1 MKNVGYY
8 NGKINTIEE
17 LSLPVNDRAVYFGD
31 GVYDVAVAENY
42 HPFTL
47 EDHINRFFCSLKQLE
62 IPFEMEKNRL
72 RELIQELLNKLDA
85 PGNAMIYWQ
94 ASRGTAPRSHLFPSA
109 DVKANL
115 LVIVRPYDTPK
126 ELKTI
131 RLITTPETR
140 YSYCNVKTINL
151 IPNIMAAQK
160 AASQGCDEA
169 VFHKDGIIS
178 ECAHSNI
185 HILKNGILHT
195 APTDGKI
202 LPGITRMHLL
212 ALARKLSI
220 PVIESAFTV
229 SDLMAADEIL
239 ISSTTGLIRRAD
251 HVDGVPA
258 GGKDPQS
265 LSLLFNEY
273 IEQFLQETQNTVSL

>member
-115 LVIVRPYDTPK
+115 LVMVRPYDTPK

-178 ECAHSNI
+178 ECAHRNI

>member
-1 MKNVGYY
+1 MKTVGYY

-42 HPFTL
+42 RPFAL
-47 EDHINRFFCSLKQLE
+47 EDHINRFFCSLNQLE
-62 IPFEMEKNRL
+62 IPFEMEKGHL
-72 RELIQELLNKLDA
+72 HGLIQELLNKLDA

-94 ASRGTAPRSHLFPSA
+94 ASRGTAPRSHLFPGTG
-109 DVKANL
+109 VKANL
-115 LVIVRPYDTPK
+115 LIMISPFNTPK

-131 RLITTPETR
+131 HLITTPETR

-169 VFHKDGIIS
+169 VFHKDGIVS
-178 ECAHSNI
+178 ECAHSNV

-202 LPGITRMHLL
+202 LPGITRMHML
-212 ALARKLSI
+212 ALAQKLSI

-229 SDLMAADEIL
+229 SDLMAADEVL

-251 HVDGVPA
+251 HVDGVPV
-258 GGKDPQS
+258 GGKDPQT

-273 IEQFLQETQNTVSL
+273 IEQFLRETQSTLNP

>member
-85 PGNAMIYWQ
+85 QGNAMIYWQ

-115 LVIVRPYDTPK
+115 LVMVRPYDTPK